1 MTTKSG
7 AARTTPLG
15 ADLVL
20 PALAVGF
27 AIYFFVSVDDLAW
40 EAKANAVVIGTSLL
54 ALIAL
59 FVVRVGL
66 MLARGE
72 ATLGFD
78 KLLEPRWAWTPRL
91 AIIGLCAVFI
101 FLLPW
106 LGLTL
111 GLFLLT
117 AILMY
122 LLKAGSWR
130 SIVATAGIVAATS
143 YLLFIALLNSRLP
156 RGPVEQLLAA
166 LFGGH

>member
-1 MTTKSG
+1 MSDNSG
-7 AARTTPLG
+7 AGRREAIG

-27 AIYFFVSVDDLAW
+27 AVYFFVSVWDLTW
-40 EAKANAVVIGTSLL
+40 EAKANAIVIGVGLL

-59 FVVRVGL
+59 YLGRVAL

-78 KLLEPRWAWTPRL
+78 KLLEPRWAWPPRL
-91 AIIGLCAVFI
+91 AIVGLCAVFI
-101 FLLPW
+101 FMLPW

-117 AILMY
+117 GTLMVV
-122 LLKAGSWR
+122 LRAGSWR
-130 SIVATAGIVAATS
+130 SIVATSGIVSVTS

-156 RGPVEQLLAA
+156 RGPIEHLFAG
-166 LFGGH
+166 LFGVR